1 VWSALIFKNKNFLN
15 ELMKL
20 DEFELDM
27 STKIKYK
34 LVEDVDMF
42 DEDKFISL
50 IKKDDI
56 ESGQHD
62 GPI

>member
-1 VWSALIFKNKNFLN
+1 
-15 ELMKL
+15 MKL